1 MFIGMISSYGGKIL
15 DIDLTN
21 RDVRIRELPEDL
33 CKMYIGGKG
42 FGTKLLYD
50 YRVGRVSPLSPEAR
64 LILSIGPGAGT
75 RIPFTS
81 KVNFNFRSPLT
92 GCYAESQMGGYFAP
106 QLKWAGYDIVII
118 GGASDKPVFLY
129 IDENGGEIRDASH
142 LWGKTTQETEEQLK
156 REFGKNSAVLEIGP
170 AGEKL
175 VKYACICHADAW
187 RQAGRAGPG
196 AVMGSKKL
204 KAIVVVS
211 DRKDVEVADPEAVG
225 SLVKE
230 ISQHIKEDP
239 VGTLAENYI
248 KYGTPRMVEVSNELR
263 FFPTRYWRDVYF
275 ENYKKIGPEGIAK
288 HFVRNRACWNCPFA
302 CGKLVEV
309 KDGPYAGTR
318 IEGPEF
324 ETIYAFGGLCEID
337 DIAAIAKINEL
348 CDLYGI
354 DTITAGN
361 VIAFA
366 IEAHRLGKLDLSRKV
381 TYSDPEGVLWLIE
394 KIVRREGVGD
404 ILAEGVKSAAEA
416 LSLTDI
422 AVESRGLEPAGYD
435 PRSLPGMALAYA
447 LSDRGACHLRSVM
460 YAIDLSGKVERFSL
474 SSEKVSLYVDNEDRF
489 NIFDCIVLCRFSRQI
504 FSWER
509 LEKMVKALTGLPY
522 DKSKLKEISHRI
534 QTLSRLINLECG
546 GHCTKD
552 TISKRFFKEPV
563 KVADKTVKVDEEEL
577 QKAIKEYYSIRGW
590 DENGVPKTETL
601 RALKIS

>member
-1 MFIGMISSYGGKIL
+1 
-15 DIDLTN
+15 
-21 RDVRIRELPEDL
+21 
-33 CKMYIGGKG
+33 
-42 FGTKLLYD
+42 
-50 YRVGRVSPLSPEAR
+50 
-64 LILSIGPGAGT
+64 
-75 RIPFTS
+75 
-81 KVNFNFRSPLT
+81 
-92 GCYAESQMGGYFAP
+92 
-106 QLKWAGYDIVII
+106 
-118 GGASDKPVFLY
+118 
-129 IDENGGEIRDASH
+129 
-142 LWGKTTQETEEQLK
+142 
-156 REFGKNSAVLEIGP
+156 
-170 AGEKL
+170 
-175 VKYACICHADAW
+175 
-187 RQAGRAGPG
+187 
-196 AVMGSKKL
+196 MGSKKL

-211 DRKDVEVADPEAVG
+211 DRKDVEVADPEAVD

-248 KYGTPRMVEVSNELR
+248 KYGTPRMVEVSNELK

-288 HFVRNRACWNCPFA
+288 YFVSNRACWNCPFA
-302 CGKLVEV
+302 CGKLIEV

-361 VIAFA
+361 VIAIA
-366 IEAHRLGKLDLSRKV
+366 IEAHRLGKLSLSRKV

-404 ILAEGVKSAAEA
+404 ILAEGVKFAAEK

-489 NIFDCIVLCRFSRQI
+489 NIFDCMVLCRFSRQI

-509 LEKMVKALTGLPY
+509 LEKMVRALTGLPY

-552 TISKRFFKEPV
+552 TISKRFFTEPV

-577 QKAIKEYYSIRGW
+577 QRAVKEYYGIRGW

-601 RALKIS
+601 RSLKIS